1 MGKNLTSM
9 IDAINEASTT
19 LSKTS
24 KTDDPLSHIVRV
36 LNSHLTQLQWIDE
49 NAMAL
54 QAKVAEAQKVG
65 QGLGSNGYGGH
76 ENDLTESFYR
86 SVTRK

>member
-1 MGKNLTSM
+1 M
-9 IDAINEASTT
+9 
-19 LSKTS
+19 
-24 KTDDPLSHIVRV
+24 
-36 LNSHLTQLQWIDE
+36 LNNHLTQLQWIDE

-65 QGLGSNGYGGH
+65 QGIGSNGYGGA
-76 ENDLTESFYR
+76 ENNLAESFYR

>member
-1 MGKNLTSM
+1 
-9 IDAINEASTT
+9 
-19 LSKTS
+19 
-24 KTDDPLSHIVRV
+24 

-65 QGLGSNGYGGH
+65 QGIGSNGHGGP
-76 ENDLTESFYR
+76 ENDAAESFYR
-86 SVTRK
+86 SLTGRK

>member
-1 MGKNLTSM
+1 MF
-9 IDAINEASTT
+9 T
-19 LSKTS
+19 LYKMLISFQ
-24 KTDDPLSHIVRV
+24 LSHIVRV

-49 NAMAL
+49 NAMTL
-54 QAKVAEAQKVG
+54 QAKVAEAQKAG
-65 QGLGSNGYGGH
+65 QSIGLNGYGGP